1 MDGEREVETPTSG
14 VKGQTGAAPSEEV
27 LASTEHAAH
36 GGSMAREGQTLAS
49 LEHSN
54 HGADGAM
61 TREGQAPVG
70 MEYMGHGT
78 GGMAGREGHAL
89 APVHGDHGADS
100 QGGHSMEGIPTWM
113 AMISLCLI
121 IVLSHVLLRQKRK
134 KQSRAR
140 EEKVARRPGIL
151 HFAPVRALV
160 EKSYFP
166 LLLQSASVFLFLL
179 ILAAGLFGN
188 QRGNIATVLTWTW
201 WWALLVFVILVL
213 GKSFCS
219 ICPWEALASLA
230 TSLSLKSRIKKIGF
244 ELRWPTWA
252 RNIYPALALFVLLTW
267 IELGHEVT
275 HSPAITATLGAC
287 MAGMAILAALLFEK
301 RAFCRY
307 ACLVGRVSG
316 IYALFSP
323 VELREKSQ
331 EVCRSC
337 VSVACVKG
345 SETATGCPT
354 HLFPGHLRENTYCT
368 LCTECIRACPHDNL
382 DIGPRPFAAD
392 LLGPKKHRW
401 DEALMAMVLLALT
414 SFHGVTMT
422 PQWSVVNDWIR
433 AQTGMG
439 RLTVFTVLM
448 AALVAAPVAL
458 FWGSAAVSRFFVG
471 TGAPE
476 LGKIVKGLAYAVIPV
491 ALFYHL
497 AHNSMHFFMEGQKI
511 IPLLSDPFGWGWDLF
526 GTAGQTYSSLLSL
539 GTIWWIQVVFI
550 VVGHAY
556 GVVIADR
563 VGRGLFVD
571 RGAGWRGLL
580 PFIALMVL
588 FSSFSLWLIAQP
600 MEMRSGM

>member
-1 MDGEREVETPTSG
+1 MDGEREVKTQTSA
-14 VKGQTGAAPSEEV
+14 VQADAVPSEKA
-27 LASTEHAAH
+27 LASMEHAGH
-36 GGSMAREGQTLAS
+36 GGSMG
-49 LEHSN
+49 H
-54 HGADGAM
+54 
-61 TREGQAPVG
+61 EGQASAS
-70 MEYMGHGT
+70 MEHATHSAGGAMSHEAQTSASTEQHMGHG
-78 GGMAGREGHAL
+78 GGMAMHEGHAL
-89 APVHGDHGADS
+89 VAAHGDHGVDV

-113 AMISLCLI
+113 AMISLSFI

-134 KQSRAR
+134 KQQRTE
-140 EEKVARRPGIL
+140 EEKVAQRPGLL
-151 HFAPVRALV
+151 HFAPIRALV
-160 EKSYFP
+160 QKSYFP
-166 LLLQSASVFLFLL
+166 LLLQAVSVSLFLL
-179 ILAAGLFGN
+179 ILATGLFGN
-188 QRGNIATVLTWTW
+188 QRGSIATVLTWTW
-201 WWALLVFVILVL
+201 WWALLVFIILAM
-213 GKSFCS
+213 GKAFCS

-275 HSPAITATLGAC
+275 HSPAITATLGAA
-287 MAGMAILAALLFEK
+287 MAGMAILAALFFEK
-301 RAFCRY
+301 RSFCRY

-354 HLFPGHLRENTYCT
+354 NLFPGHLRENTYCT
-368 LCTECIRACPHDNL
+368 LCTECIRACPHNNL
-382 DIGPRPFAAD
+382 DIRARPFAAD

-401 DEALMAMVLLALT
+401 DEAFMAMVLLALT

-422 PQWSVVNDWIR
+422 PQWGVVNDWIR

-439 RLTVFTVLM
+439 RLTVFTALM
-448 AALVAAPVAL
+448 AVLVAVPIIL
-458 FWGSAAVSRFFVG
+458 FWGSAAISRFFIG
-471 TGAPE
+471 SGAPK

-526 GTAGQTYSSLLSL
+526 GTAGQTYSPLLAL
-539 GTIWWIQVVFI
+539 GTIWWVQVVFI

-563 VGRGLFVD
+563 IGRTLFAARGTVLRGLI
-571 RGAGWRGLL
+571 